1 MTNYYRFGGKNSVMI
16 DIDKKFDNTKILTQT
31 IN

>member
-1 MTNYYRFGGKNSVMI
+1 MTNYYRFGGTNSVMI
-16 DIDKKFDNTKILTQT
+16 DIDEKFDNTKILTQT

>member
-1 MTNYYRFGGKNSVMI
+1 MTNYYRLGGKNSMMI
-16 DIDKKFDNTKILTQT
+16 DIDEKFDETILTQT

>member
-16 DIDKKFDNTKILTQT
+16 HIDEKFDNTKILTET